1 MPAWGAPDQATGGTG
16 PATRLG
22 VRAKHPTANSSTTR
36 GPQGLAGEPGRR
48 RCRTA
53 KGGRRGV
60 GEALLTSAP
69 RNRGTSRGNYARA
82 GARDIRRRPRGV
94 TPSSDVTGR
103 AEATANLGGAAAA
116 GAVPRC

>member
-1 MPAWGAPDQATGGTG
+1 MRQLGWKSREVRSTTPAWGAPDLETGGTG
-16 PATRLG
+16 PVTRLG
-22 VRAKHPTANSSTTR
+22 VRAKHPAANSSTTR

-69 RNRGTSRGNYARA
+69 RNREVSSRKLCPG
-82 GARDIRRRPRGV
+82 GGPGH
-94 TPSSDVTGR
+94 T
-103 AEATANLGGAAAA
+103 ATAPGGNA
-116 GAVPRC
+116 P